1 MLRDSIIV
9 SWLAQVAALSVLDLK
24 WDTTSSAGDDRNSVV
39 DGFGISSGIAVNPR
53 EKAAK
58 KSSSGATTTQK
69 PVTCP
74 YPNATTSRLHV
85 FNCNKDLPVQIISAR
100 VVNART
106 NAIIYPL
113 SNKQPMVLVVNIHTK
128 DVIITDEQFMIYI
141 SEWGPDANGECVWK
155 LIDTHGAFDNF
166 NGCAFAH
173 DCPVPKGSSQVR
185 IPLHLE
191 RFNTVISQLKSG
203 SVYQLELHIINT
215 SNRKQIAEVGCA
227 VAQGRLA

>member
-1 MLRDSIIV
+1 MHANTLFAVVIV
-9 SWLAQVAALSVLDLK
+9 VSVG
-24 WDTTSSAGDDRNSVV
+24 ASVV
-39 DGFGISSGIAVNPR
+39 DGFGISSGINVDPGKA
-53 EKAAK
+53 KAAK
-58 KSSSGATTTQK
+58 KSSYAATTQK

-74 YPNATTSRLHV
+74 YPNATANRLHV

-113 SNKQPMVLVVNIHTK
+113 SSKQPMVLVVNIHTR
-128 DVIITDEQFMIYI
+128 DISITDEQFMIYL
-141 SEWGPDANGECVWK
+141 SEWGPDASGTCVWK
-155 LIDTHGAFDNF
+155 PIDTRGAFDNF

-191 RFNTVISQLKSG
+191 RFNAVIQQLTSG
-203 SVYQLELHIINT
+203 SAYQLELHIIDT
-215 SNRKQIAEVGCA
+215 SNRRQIAEVGCA